1 MNRED
6 LESFLQSATFG
17 AERMETRFEETHI
30 SWIAFSK
37 SYVFKIKKPVKLSF
51 LDFSSL
57 EQRKK
62 YCERELKLNQRLSNI
77 YLDVLPVKRSN
88 SGWVLGKGAGKIKD
102 YAVLMR
108 RMSAATRMDK
118 MLLEDKVNHAFIDAL
133 AQEVASFHQ
142 SATVVRTPFDL
153 QKSQA
158 LFNDIEGVFDIVTR
172 IFGKEQRDFLQNAVG
187 WSNEFLETYGV
198 HIQSRID
205 KGYQRDVHGDLHA
218 GNIFLAPKP
227 VLFDC
232 IEFNDEFRQIDLL
245 YEIAFLC
252 MELEAGGH
260 EGLSRHFLNVYSSHI
275 SCIQTRE
282 DRMLFNYF
290 RCLRANIRAKVK
302 AITAGEADD
311 YNPASADIQSI
322 RNYLSLMAKYMSA
335 AENAF

>member
-133 AQEVASFHQ
+133 AQEVASF
-142 SATVVRTPFDL
+142 
-153 QKSQA
+153 
-158 LFNDIEGVFDIVTR
+158 
-172 IFGKEQRDFLQNAVG
+172 
-187 WSNEFLETYGV
+187 
-198 HIQSRID
+198 
-205 KGYQRDVHGDLHA
+205 
-218 GNIFLAPKP
+218 
-227 VLFDC
+227 
-232 IEFNDEFRQIDLL
+232 
-245 YEIAFLC
+245 
-252 MELEAGGH
+252 
-260 EGLSRHFLNVYSSHI
+260 
-275 SCIQTRE
+275 
-282 DRMLFNYF
+282 
-290 RCLRANIRAKVK
+290 
-302 AITAGEADD
+302 
-311 YNPASADIQSI
+311 
-322 RNYLSLMAKYMSA
+322 
-335 AENAF
+335 